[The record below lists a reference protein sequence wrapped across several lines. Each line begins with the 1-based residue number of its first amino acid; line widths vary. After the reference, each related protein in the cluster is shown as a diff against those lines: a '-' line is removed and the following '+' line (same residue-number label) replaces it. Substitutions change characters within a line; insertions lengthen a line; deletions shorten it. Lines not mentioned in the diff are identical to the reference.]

1 VSVLINCENTLVL
14 KICEQL
20 LVCLQALDV
29 YLNKS
34 ALSLF
39 DHDVHHIV
47 DLPTIPMVLLLSD
60 QFDDVVFLSDF

>member
-1 VSVLINCENTLVL
+1 MSVLINCENTLVL
-14 KICEQL
+14 KVCEQI
-20 LVCLQALDV
+20 LVCPQALDV

-47 DLPTIPMVLLLSD
+47 DLPTILFVLLLFD
-60 QFDDVVFLSDF
+60 QFDNVVSLSDS